1 MNKFIM
7 ILAVFCVA
15 LNAEA
20 LRAVCDRDNV
30 KDMVACE
37 EKGLGRLMWQ
47 DGADIFEGDWDE
59 AKRYCEN
66 LNFAGYLGWRLPNR
80 LELLTIADDSMVINK
95 SFKYIGKDEYGDE
108 GYWSSTENSNIS
120 STAWVVVFEGDD
132 GYWEDISVRRLVRC
146 VRQY

>member
-66 LNFAGYLGWRLPNR
+66 LNFAGYLDWRLPTS
-80 LELLTIADDSMVINK
+80 LELLSITDDSRFDPAINRA
-95 SFKYIGKDEYGDE
+95 FKNFVSRS
-108 GYWSSTENSNIS
+108 YWSSIKSAGFSSIS
-120 STAWVVVFEGDD
+120 GTAALTVTLFLFAASCGASGTIDF
-132 GYWEDISVRRLVRC
+132 
-146 VRQY
+146 

>member
-66 LNFAGYLGWRLPNR
+66 LNFAGYLDWRLPTS
-80 LELLTIADDSMVINK
+80 LELLKTLYQDPTGALSKAPASRLARGSWISGTAALTVTLFLFAASCGASGTID
-95 SFKYIGKDEYGDE
+95 F
-108 GYWSSTENSNIS
+108 
-120 STAWVVVFEGDD
+120 
-132 GYWEDISVRRLVRC
+132 
-146 VRQY
+146 

>member
-1 MNKFIM
+1 M
-7 ILAVFCVA
+7 FCVA

-66 LNFAGYLGWRLPNR
+66 LNFAGYLDWRLPTS
-80 LELLTIADDSMVINK
+80 LELLSITDDSRFDPAINRA
-95 SFKYIGKDEYGDE
+95 FKNFVSRS
-108 GYWSSTENSNIS
+108 YWSSIKSAGFS
-120 STAWVVVFEGDD
+120 SSAWFVDFRD
-132 GYWEDISVRRLVRC
+132 GRADCDAVSIRRFVRC
-146 VRQY
+146 VRDY